1 MVIRAVFKYSRVVRT
16 VFKYSRVVRTIFK
29 YSIVLRTV
37 LKYSRIVVY
46 VNSINSL
53 HKFQALAV
61 ITSGVS

>member
-1 MVIRAVFKYSRVVRT
+1 MVIRA